1 MGVPAAALA
10 AAAVAAVAAA
20 PAAPAEVA
28 PLPAPGPPGAPA
40 VVPVPVAAAA
50 ATTATAAA
58 RSRPCRR
65 RRRLRGRRWA
75 HRGGDALR
83 RRRALGGSDARGGSV
98 GGGAAARQ
106 LAGRH
111 NKVAR
116 TLAKRTFGDIM
127 HALPSMAD
135 DDSDALKKQVDQLH
149 FLMLGQLDATHD
161 LDAERLAVSESG
173 KDAADAALARV
184 FARA

>member
-1 MGVPAAALA
+1 MN
-10 AAAVAAVAAA
+10 
-20 PAAPAEVA
+20 
-28 PLPAPGPPGAPA
+28 
-40 VVPVPVAAAA
+40 
-50 ATTATAAA
+50 
-58 RSRPCRR
+58 
-65 RRRLRGRRWA
+65 
-75 HRGGDALR
+75 
-83 RRRALGGSDARGGSV
+83 
-98 GGGAAARQ
+98 
-106 LAGRH
+106 

-161 LDAERLAVSESG
+161 LDAERLAVSQSG

-184 FARA
+184 FARVIKSGLRAEVKRLRQQRAADAFPAPPPTAAAASTGGAPSS

>member
-1 MGVPAAALA
+1 MG
-10 AAAVAAVAAA
+10 
-20 PAAPAEVA
+20 
-28 PLPAPGPPGAPA
+28 
-40 VVPVPVAAAA
+40 
-50 ATTATAAA
+50 ATAAA
-58 RSRPCRR
+58 TPS
-65 RRRLRGRRWA
+65 A
-75 HRGGDALR
+75 AAALSAGPT
-83 RRRALGGSDARGGSV
+83 RAAAAS
-98 GGGAAARQ
+98 AAARRR
-106 LAGRH
+106 GGWRGVN

-161 LDAERLAVSESG
+161 LDAERLAVSQSG

-184 FARA
+184 FARVIKSGLRAEVKRLRQQRAADAFPAPPTAAAASTGGAPSS